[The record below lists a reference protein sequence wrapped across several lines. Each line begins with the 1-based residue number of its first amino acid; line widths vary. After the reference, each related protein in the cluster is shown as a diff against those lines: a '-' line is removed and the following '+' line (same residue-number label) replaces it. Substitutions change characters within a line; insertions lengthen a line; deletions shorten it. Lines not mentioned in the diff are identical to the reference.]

1 MPIIKSISGIRGT
14 LGEKMGEGL
23 DPVLIVQY
31 CLAFATLLKT
41 ENKKKITVVVGRDGR
56 VSGEILES
64 LVVSTLRAAGV
75 DVIQTGYTT
84 TPTLEM
90 AVIMSKADAGIIL
103 TASHNP
109 ANWNALKFF
118 NKNGEFISPE
128 TGKKLLELIEK
139 NDFICADE
147 KNLGNISYDDTFMH
161 KHVEAVLN
169 LPIINKKAIADAGFF
184 VVADV
189 INSTGGL
196 ILPILFDALNVKYKI
211 INNSDYGK
219 FAHNPEPLP
228 QHLTELSSEVV
239 ANKADLGI
247 SVDPDVDRLAL
258 ICENGEMFGEEYTLV
273 AAADFVLSHKTGNTV
288 SNLSSSQAL
297 KDITLQ
303 KGGKHYAS
311 AVGEVNV
318 VNKMKEVD
326 AVIGGE
332 GNGGVI
338 YPELHYGRDA
348 VVGIAIV
355 LSLLAEQKKAIS
367 QIRKSYPE
375 YFISK
380 NKIELN
386 PNTDL
391 DNVLAE
397 IEKKFAQNCENIIK
411 IDGLKIEFKNEWV
424 HLRKSNTEPI
434 IRIYAESSSMEKANE
449 ISEKFIEIILSIIK

>member
-147 KNLGNISYDDTFMH
+147 KNLGSISYDDTFMH

-169 LPIINKKAIADAGFF
+169 LPIINNKAIADAGFF

-273 AAADFVLSHKTGNTV
+273 AATDFVLSHKTGNTV

-303 KGGKHYAS
+303 KGGKYYAS